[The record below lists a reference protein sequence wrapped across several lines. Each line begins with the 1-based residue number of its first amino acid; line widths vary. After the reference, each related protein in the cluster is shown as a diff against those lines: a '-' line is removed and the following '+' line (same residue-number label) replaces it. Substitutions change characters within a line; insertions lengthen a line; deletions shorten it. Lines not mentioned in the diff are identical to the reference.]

1 MQDHQH
7 DEDEILEDG
16 AEELFE
22 DDDSEGPDFEDDGY
36 VEFEV
41 PDIDEVDDPRSWY
54 AHLPRDNN
62 GELDWEDLFLI
73 EGKLPTTTL
82 SRRAMMLVSK
92 KLKNEP
98 LLAMKESSENLLRLC
113 ITRIDNNKVSHV
125 DLRGEKLDDH
135 LSPKQQKMVAEYFD
149 RLTSATDDEI
159 EAFLKMTRPGRRP
172 SR

>member
-1 MQDHQH
+1 
-7 DEDEILEDG
+7 
-16 AEELFE
+16 
-22 DDDSEGPDFEDDGY
+22 
-36 VEFEV
+36 
-41 PDIDEVDDPRSWY
+41 
-54 AHLPRDNN
+54 
-62 GELDWEDLFLI
+62 
-73 EGKLPTTTL
+73 
-82 SRRAMMLVSK
+82 
-92 KLKNEP
+92 
-98 LLAMKESSENLLRLC
+98 MKESSENLLRLC